1 MIDAAK
7 KAVEGTYINNEN
19 GAVVD
24 QVLMPY
30 DENLLEKTRVQ
41 WQFGDWTNLSRI
53 ERSALQHHP
62 ERAKLALLVSA
73 GHLQLGRVDIARQF
87 IQLALDWGC
96 NKKLLTQILIAGVH
110 NSLGRAAAHT
120 GDYTRAIQHIE
131 KSLTYG
137 AGGGDIRL
145 LVRARTSEQF
155 MQLGLSP
162 PERVEEDQYKRLAN
176 TKAFEILET
185 PESSPISV
193 DKFFSED
200 EEDRNQS
207 LAELKKKIEQQQS
220 EDNLPDIQCTFARHR
235 EKDYWFA
242 HFASDYIPTKI
253 AEKNQFYESPF
264 LNLLARLHQPGK
276 LIVDGGA
283 NIGNHTVFFAG
294 AIGANVIAFEP
305 QQYNYE
311 FLVTNVYLN
320 KLETKVDVRKKAI
333 GESTGVIS
341 LVQAIA
347 NNYGSFTSDISQ
359 LPIPTDEI
367 RPMEFTDISLT
378 TLDKELE
385 EIKSNV
391 SIIKLDLEG
400 MEFDALLGAR
410 EVIAS
415 SLPVIAVECFTK
427 FMFEKIK
434 DYLSV
439 FEYFVIDST
448 NATPTFIFLTRKNPQ
463 HLVMLSKYLEMS
475 SVGKFSANK
484 KFNEAT

>member
-1 MIDAAK
+1 MIDTTKQTAD
-7 KAVEGTYINNEN
+7 GTYIKNDPSI
-19 GAVVD
+19 ATAQD
-24 QVLMPY
+24 LMPY
-30 DENLLEKTRVQ
+30 DESLLEKARVQ
-41 WQFGDWTNLSRI
+41 WQFGDWLSLSRI
-53 ERSALQHHP
+53 ERSTLQHHP
-62 ERAKLALLVSA
+62 ERAKLALLASA
-73 GHLQLGRVDIARQF
+73 GHLQLGRIDIARQF

-96 NKKLLTQILIAGVH
+96 NKKLFTQILIAGVH
-110 NSLGRAAAHT
+110 NSLGRAAAQT
-120 GDYTRAIQHIE
+120 GDYTRAVKHIE
-131 KSLTYG
+131 RSVSYG
-137 AGGGDIRL
+137 AGGGDLRL

-162 PERVEEDQYKRLAN
+162 PERVEEDQHKVLGN

-185 PESSPISV
+185 PEHSPISV

-200 EEDRNQS
+200 VEDRNQS
-207 LAELKKKIEQQQS
+207 LAELKLIIEQQHS
-220 EDNLPDIQCTFARHR
+220 EDDLPDIQCTFASHR
-235 EKDYWFA
+235 EKNYWFT
-242 HFASDYIPTKI
+242 HFASDYIPAKI
-253 AEKNQFYESPF
+253 EEKNQFYESPF

-276 LIVDGGA
+276 LVVDGGA

-294 AIGANVIAFEP
+294 VMGANVIAFEP
-305 QQYNYE
+305 QPYNYE
-311 FLVTNVYLN
+311 FLVANVYLN

-333 GESTGVIS
+333 GESTGIIS

-347 NNYGSFTSDISQ
+347 DNYGSFTSDISQ
-359 LPIPTDEI
+359 LPIPTNEACPI
-367 RPMEFTDISLT
+367 EFTDISLT

-385 EIKSNV
+385 ESKSDV

-400 MEFDALLGAR
+400 MELDALRGAR

-427 FMFEKIK
+427 SMFEKIK

-475 SVGKFSANK
+475 SVGKFSANQT
-484 KFNEAT
+484 FNSAT